1 MVLEISVLAR
11 NAFHGRFLKPPVY
24 TQGGDGSSSK
34 GEGLHAKEAIPAGI
48 TVFTETPIVSQ
59 QSLQNKLDGLLACAH
74 CCRSLVTQEQFL
86 QRLPNA
92 VKQYDARRDPASN
105 CSPTCDDLAAP
116 LEAAA
121 RGKPAAC
128 VESGDTVEETTEP
141 SLPRPELWPYRD
153 PVGCHGCC
161 ELYCNRFCRAASF
174 KAHHQRLCPGGCTAD
189 GGAEG
194 PGSWKELEQSCAC
207 LPARLQPHSAAPLLA
222 CKLAAGLL
230 ISRAQR
236 LADGQACGAAMELEL
251 VAGFDCHPSTEE
263 LRSPYRTKAMYA
275 TLCEAAGMTPEER
288 AWMRLEDFEKIL
300 GRVLVN
306 CAHIRPKSPFSGYF
320 SQLKATFGS
329 GIRKALMDQL
339 FHFAA
344 ANGIERQ
351 WMPECF
357 ETACA
362 TAGYGVYQLQA
373 KLNHDCTPNMEV
385 HSFNFDDHTIDVVS
399 KGGVAPVDEATVML
413 RQLHRHHRT
422 EDEVQVLAVRARVS
436 VAGPAPIPLLG
447 TGPKTGVRERR
458 DQPPDLQKS
467 MHFDVQGVVHKCS
480 ALCVGCDWL
489 AAGAREEGQA
499 RGARTVLRMGDFLVL
514 VLAGSKGEAQDLWK
528 HADQVTEW
536 LRLRR
541 MVKNTQSDPAQET
554 NKGESC
560 ALTPHSRPAEEC
572 SVYTRRPE
580 ASLWSELRSLQLIHR
595 EMEGV

>member
-1 MVLEISVLAR
+1 MA
-11 NAFHGRFLKPPVY
+11 A
-24 TQGGDGSSSK
+24 GSR
-34 GEGLHAKEAIPAGI
+34 
-48 TVFTETPIVSQ
+48 VV
-59 QSLQNKLDGLLACAH
+59 N
-74 CCRSLVTQEQFL
+74 
-86 QRLPNA
+86 QRL
-92 VKQYDARRDPASN
+92 RI
-105 CSPTCDDLAAP
+105 
-116 LEAAA
+116 EGA
-121 RGKPAAC
+121 RG
-128 VESGDTVEETTEP
+128 
-141 SLPRPELWPYRD
+141 
-153 PVGCHGCC
+153 
-161 ELYCNRFCRAASF
+161 
-174 KAHHQRLCPGGCTAD
+174 TA
-189 GGAEG
+189 E
-194 PGSWKELEQSCAC
+194 
-207 LPARLQPHSAAPLLA
+207 R
-222 CKLAAGLL
+222 
-230 ISRAQR
+230 RT
-236 LADGQACGAAMELEL
+236 DGQACGAAMELEL

-422 EDEVQVLAVRARVS
+422 EDEVQVLA
-436 VAGPAPIPLLG
+436 
-447 TGPKTGVRERR
+447 
-458 DQPPDLQKS
+458 
-467 MHFDVQGVVHKCS
+467 
-480 ALCVGCDWL
+480 
-489 AAGAREEGQA
+489 A

-541 MVKNTQSDPAQET
+541 MVKNTQSDPAQ
-554 NKGESC
+554 G
-560 ALTPHSRPAEEC
+560 L
-572 SVYTRRPE
+572 E
-580 ASLWSELRSLQLIHR
+580 AAGQATKVAYISHRLR
-595 EMEGV
+595 